1 MKKYKIIILVCIFTL
16 LGIFIGRV
24 TKENNV
30 YKENENNQIKKHVD
44 TISMML
50 ETKAGSGNYEMTT
63 RETWPTDGYVF
74 NTILSKCENGSTLS
88 WDDNN
93 KKVIMSGNVS
103 DKCYVYFDKIMTLSE
118 YVIAQYDEVQ
128 GNNNIYYHDSSL
140 ENGAGD
146 NSYRY
151 AGASESVNNFVCF
164 GSNESPCPSDN
175 LYRII
180 GVFDGQVKLIKYD
193 YATSSLLGTNG
204 DYKGAK
210 APSTTSYKGILT
222 TIDMYYWN
230 NSTGTNT
237 WSESMLNKTNL
248 NTNFINNIGKEWT
261 QKIATTTWKVGG
273 NTNDNIRDVVPVT
286 AYQNEVVNPNPTNST
301 DDKTEYTAKIGLMYV
316 SDYGF
321 AAEQNAWTLTMNNY
335 SDVTARD
342 TNWMYM
348 GWYEWT
354 ISRSANGSTFGIIVF
369 IDGSMSNNQVN
380 SSWLYLES
388 GCRPSFYLESS
399 VTYVSGFGTQL
410 DPIHVN

>member
-1 MKKYKIIILVCIFTL
+1 MKKYKIVILVCAFIL
-16 LGIFIGRV
+16 LGIFTYRV
-24 TKENNV
+24 SKTRNV
-30 YKENENNQIKKHVD
+30 YERNENNQIKKHVD

-248 NTNFINNIGKEWT
+248 NTNFINNIGEEWT
-261 QKIATTTWKVGG
+261 QKIATTKWKVGG

-301 DDKTEYTAKIGLMYV
+301 DDKAEYTAKIGLMYV

-321 AAEQNAWTLTMNNY
+321 AAEPSAWTLTMNNY
-335 SDVTARD
+335 GNATS

-369 IDGSMSNNQVN
+369 LDGSMSTNQVN

-410 DPIHVN
+410 DPIRVN

>member
-1 MKKYKIIILVCIFTL
+1 MKKYKIVILVCAFTL
-16 LGIFIGRV
+16 LGIFTYRV
-24 TKENNV
+24 SKTSNV
-30 YKENENNQIKKHVD
+30 YERNENNQIKKHVD

-248 NTNFINNIGKEWT
+248 NTNFINNIGEEWT
-261 QKIATTTWKVGG
+261 QKIATTKWKVGG

-301 DDKTEYTAKIGLMYV
+301 DDKAEYTAKIGLMYV

-321 AAEQNAWTLTMNNY
+321 AAEPSAWTLTMNNY
-335 SDVTARD
+335 GNATS

-369 IDGSMSNNQVN
+369 LDGSMSTNQVN

-410 DPIHVN
+410 DPIRVN